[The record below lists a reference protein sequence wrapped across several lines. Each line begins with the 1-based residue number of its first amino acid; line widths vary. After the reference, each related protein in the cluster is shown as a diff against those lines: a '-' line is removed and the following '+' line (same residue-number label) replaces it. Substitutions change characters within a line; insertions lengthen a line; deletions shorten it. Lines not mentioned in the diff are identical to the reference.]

1 MLNAR
6 MYSQVHNSWKHGK
19 PDKINQEQK
28 PPKNVNTATH
38 TPATMTNLQWSYVF
52 LLQAISTGTKGKFRT
67 SREKCGEK
75 EDEFHVVE
83 KAEFHVAAEL
93 QKSLAWD
100 IMICYKIT
108 SIIKHHGSSFIC
120 LDRNEKHDQQG
131 NKQIQVLH
139 TTINLTYSEKN
150 TSSLKILTLINSF
163 YEYHKSS
170 YQLPTIQ
177 PYIHLTKSIA
187 SH

>member
-1 MLNAR
+1 MDYKNAWSYHNQQRHRISSFCKKKKKSRLQTPGNKHSVLNAR

-19 PDKINQEQK
+19 PDKINQEKK

-131 NKQIQVLH
+131 NKK
-139 TTINLTYSEKN
+139 SKC
-150 TSSLKILTLINSF
+150 SIL
-163 YEYHKSS
+163 
-170 YQLPTIQ
+170 Q
-177 PYIHLTKSIA
+177 
-187 SH
+187 